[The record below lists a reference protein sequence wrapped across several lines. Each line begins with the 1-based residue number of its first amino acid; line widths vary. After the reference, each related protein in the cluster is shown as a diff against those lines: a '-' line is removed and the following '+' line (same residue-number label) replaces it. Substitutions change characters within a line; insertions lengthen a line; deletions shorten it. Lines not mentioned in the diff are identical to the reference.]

1 MSRYQRERRSKYDL
15 AMQEVE
21 LGGGGGGGGGGR
33 RTNEEEEEEE
43 DGEGLGV
50 GQKTLEDRKEEEDN
64 RVMPYDE
71 MRRRIREDE
80 SRRAANKMKYNIEIQ
95 KAKDEKEKSRLQN
108 NAMYRFKEEEKT
120 REREREREKDAR
132 NHWASSDPH
141 TALYS
146 LNSHTGGREH
156 FLTFYL
162 DIPWHIHSTRFLFEV
177 STHVKC
183 TCKRYFDL
191 KVLTLLPLQRYY
203 V

>member
-1 MSRYQRERRSKYDL
+1 MNRYQRERRNKYDL
-15 AMQEVE
+15 GMQGVE
-21 LGGGGGGGGGGR
+21 LGGGGR

-43 DGEGLGV
+43 DGGGGRLEV
-50 GQKTLEDRKEEEDN
+50 NNKTLEERKKEENN
-64 RVMPYDE
+64 RGMPYDE
-71 MRRRIREDE
+71 MRRRIRQDE
-80 SRRAANKMKYNIEIQ
+80 ARRTANKMKYNMEMQ

-108 NAMYRFKEEEKT
+108 NAMYRFKEEEKM

-146 LNSHTGGREH
+146 LNSHTRGKEH

-183 TCKRYFDL
+183 TCK
-191 KVLTLLPLQRYY
+191 
-203 V
+203 